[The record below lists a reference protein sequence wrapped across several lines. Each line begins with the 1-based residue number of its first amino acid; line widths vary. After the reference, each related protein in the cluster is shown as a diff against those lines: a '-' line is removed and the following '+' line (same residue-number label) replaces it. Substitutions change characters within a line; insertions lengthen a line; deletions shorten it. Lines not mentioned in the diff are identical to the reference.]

1 MLKECFKGSKITM
14 AEMARRMDMDKSL
27 FSRTVNCTVYRS
39 RSFYKDLY
47 EKILAYD
54 GTAPMNGNIIAY
66 PSGKDYGTWDIFVGE
81 KFLTTLVFENYND
94 VISFVNKDERF
105 IMIEKFFN
113 KDTSF
118 KNSLSNFEQ
127 NRKGK

>member
-14 AEMARRMDMDKSL
+14 AEMARRMDMDKAL
-27 FSRTVNCTVYRS
+27 FSRTVNCAVYRS
-39 RSFYKDLY
+39 RPFYKDLY

-54 GTAPMNGNIIAY
+54 GVVPMNGDVIAY

-105 IMIEKFFN
+105 IMIEKLFN